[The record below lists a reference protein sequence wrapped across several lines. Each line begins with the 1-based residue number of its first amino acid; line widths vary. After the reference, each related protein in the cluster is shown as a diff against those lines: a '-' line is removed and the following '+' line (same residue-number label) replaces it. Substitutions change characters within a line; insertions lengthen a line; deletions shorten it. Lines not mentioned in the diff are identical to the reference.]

1 LLSHLSS
8 LSLSLPSLP
17 HLSRYTHAC
26 SFFLLRQFA
35 EFGRPMG
42 IHHPNIQVDPENHPS
57 HREVVFQPA
66 KNSRCFFRWG
76 DLMGM
81 QSAP

>member
-1 LLSHLSS
+1 MYVCMYIAYIYMIVYAYLKNMDIQHENGVIYILLSHLSS

-35 EFGRPMG
+35 Q
-42 IHHPNIQVDPENHPS
+42 NLDAQ
-57 HREVVFQPA
+57 
-66 KNSRCFFRWG
+66 WG
-76 DLMGM
+76 YTI
-81 QSAP
+81 PTYK